1 MIQSVLRD
9 MLIPV
14 NPEKREILKVR
25 LRIVL
30 ILPEDL
36 FLTVAEKTRVQ
47 KEHRVTTLLRQKRL
61 EHGIVK

>member
-1 MIQSVLRD
+1 